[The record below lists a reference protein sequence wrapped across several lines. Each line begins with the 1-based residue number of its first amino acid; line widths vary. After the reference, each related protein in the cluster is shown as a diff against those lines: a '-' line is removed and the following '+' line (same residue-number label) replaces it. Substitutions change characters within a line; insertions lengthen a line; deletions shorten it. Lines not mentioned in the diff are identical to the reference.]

1 MTNWVKGIIWDWNGT
16 LLDDTKLAVETMNE
30 MLGKRNLPTLSV
42 DQYKEVF
49 TFPVKD
55 YYEKIGFDFELEPFE
70 IPAIEFIERYNKI
83 VSDCNLHN
91 DAIPVLNYL
100 QSHQIRQFIVS
111 AMQQEMLDQCMEHY
125 DIGKYFEYVSGLDN
139 HYAASKVD
147 NARRL
152 IDELQLNPEDLI
164 LIGDTIH
171 DFEVSSELGCK
182 CILIANG
189 HQSRLVLQ
197 STGTTIVDSLMQLK
211 DHLLNL

>member
-1 MTNWVKGIIWDWNGT
+1 MTNRVKAIVWDWNGT
-16 LLDDTKLAVETMNE
+16 LLNDTKLAVETMNG
-30 MLGKRNLPTLSV
+30 MLGKRNLPILSM

-55 YYEKIGFDFELEPFE
+55 YYEKVGFDFDREPFE
-70 IPAIEFIERYNKI
+70 IPAMEFIERYNKLFP
-83 VSDCNLHN
+83 DCPLHD

-100 QSHQIRQFIVS
+100 QSRHIRQFIVS
-111 AMQQEMLDQCMEHY
+111 AMQQEMLDLSMEHY
-125 DIGKYFEYVSGLDN
+125 DIGKYFEQVSGLDN

-147 NARRL
+147 NARHL
-152 IDELQLNPEDLI
+152 IAEMRLNPEEII

-171 DFEVSSELGCK
+171 DFEVASELGCK

-189 HQSRLVLQ
+189 HQSMSILQ

>member
-1 MTNWVKGIIWDWNGT
+1 MTNRVKGIIWDWNGT
-16 LLDDTKLAVETMNE
+16 LLDDTKLAVETMNG
-30 MLGKRNLPTLSV
+30 MLGKRNLQTLSV

-70 IPAIEFIERYNKI
+70 IPAIEFIERYNRL
-83 VSDCNLHN
+83 VSDCNLHD
-91 DAIPVLNYL
+91 DAIPVLEYL
-100 QSHQIRQFIVS
+100 KYYHIRQFVVS

-125 DIGKYFEYVSGLDN
+125 DIGKYFEHVSGLDN
-139 HYAASKVD
+139 HYADSKVD
-147 NARRL
+147 NAKRM
-152 IDELQLNPEDLI
+152 IADLQLNPEELI

-171 DFEVSSELGCK
+171 DFEVASELGCK